1 MTVTEHSNG
10 LTADDRA
17 FRRAVDGSPMSIDP
31 VLTVLGCL
39 AILALVLASAFFS
52 SSELAIFSLGS
63 HRIDALAAG
72 GGSNARTLSALR
84 SNPHRLLVTV
94 LVGNNVANIAAAS
107 IATALLVQVLPS
119 GQAVTGATV
128 FTSGFVLVLGEI
140 APKSYA
146 VSNAEP
152 WALRIARPL
161 AVAQRLMSPVVTVF
175 EAATNAVN
183 RVTGGSS
190 EFETYLT
197 REDIE
202 TIVLS
207 GEQAG
212 ALDTDEGAM
221 IRGVLDLETTTVRAV
236 MVPRVDMVSVPATAS
251 LDDVIDTCVRNH
263 LTRIPVYG
271 ENRDDIRGIVDVRD
285 ALAARDDGRSL
296 ESTLTTPRFVPES
309 KPLDELLREI
319 QADPVDMIVVV
330 DEFGSVVG
338 IATLEDLVEEVVGE
352 IVDRGETDPIR
363 IVDETTAIAGG
374 WATVAYVN
382 ETFDAGLPVDGEFE
396 TLAGLIHANAGR
408 LPEEGDRI
416 EIGSV
421 VLTVLEATGTRL
433 RRVRIERPD
442 PDGGTEPDDL

>member
-1 MTVTEHSNG
+1 
-10 LTADDRA
+10 
-17 FRRAVDGSPMSIDP
+17 MSIDP

-72 GGSNARTLSALR
+72 GGSSARTLASLR

-119 GQAVTGATV
+119 GQAVTGATI

-183 RVTGGSS
+183 RVTGGKS

-236 MVPRVDMVSVPATAS
+236 MVPRADMVSVPVSAS
-251 LDDVIDTCVRNH
+251 LDTVVDTCVEHH
-263 LTRIPVYG
+263 LTRVPVYG
-271 ENRDDIRGIVDVRD
+271 DNRDEIRGTVDVRD
-285 ALAARDDGRSL
+285 ALAARAAGRSL
-296 ESTLTTPRFVPES
+296 ESALVEPRFVPES
-309 KPLDELLREI
+309 KPVDELLREI
-319 QADPVDMIVVV
+319 QTEAIDMVVV
-330 DEFGSVVG
+330 IDEFGSVVG

-363 IVDETTAIAGG
+363 IVDGTTAIAAG
-374 WATVAYVN
+374 WATVVYVN
-382 ETFDAGLPVDGEFE
+382 ETLGVDLPVDGEFE
-396 TLAGLIHANAGR
+396 TLAGLIHANVGR

-421 VLTVLEATGTRL
+421 VLTVLEASETRL
-433 RRVRIERPD
+433 RRVRVQRPNATE
-442 PDGGTEPDDL
+442 GTEPDDL